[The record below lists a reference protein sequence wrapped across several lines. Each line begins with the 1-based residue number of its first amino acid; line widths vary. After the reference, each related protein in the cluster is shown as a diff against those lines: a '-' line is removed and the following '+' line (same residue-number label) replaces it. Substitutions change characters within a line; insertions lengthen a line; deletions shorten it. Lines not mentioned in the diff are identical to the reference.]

1 MEVAVELSQ
10 KTTILLT
17 PQLHE
22 RLASLAR
29 RRGVSMGQLVR
40 SAVEAQY
47 GLVDPDA
54 RLDAVQALGALSLP
68 VGSPAELKAESDPY
82 SDDPLP

>member
-1 MEVAVELSQ
+1 MEVTTR

-17 PQLHE
+17 PALHE

-29 RRGVSMGQLVR
+29 QRGVSMGHLIR

-47 GLVDPDA
+47 GLVDEES
-54 RLDAVQALGALSLP
+54 RVSAVQALGALALP
-68 VGSPAELKAESDPY
+68 IGAVEEMKAESDPY
-82 SDDPLP
+82 PREPLP